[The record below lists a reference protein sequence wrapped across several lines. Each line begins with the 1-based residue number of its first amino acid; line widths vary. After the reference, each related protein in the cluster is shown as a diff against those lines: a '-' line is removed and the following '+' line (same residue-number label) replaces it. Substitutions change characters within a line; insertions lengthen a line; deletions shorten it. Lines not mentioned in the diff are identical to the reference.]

1 MLFWIIKVTLNT
13 NAPLTANYYASRVD
27 VNAFIKK
34 NRECLWR
41 LSKILKNWIKQ
52 NIMITI

>member
-34 NRECLWR
+34 KSGML
-41 LSKILKNWIKQ
+41 
-52 NIMITI
+52 MATF